1 MKQVI
6 YDRRLFVGKKRKKK
20 KSMLYVQAISV
31 TLLNHSRWSLFFLLI
46 THSFSLFFLTSIL
59 AKGNRKHQWPKS
71 TFPTI
76 NLAVASFRP
85 LDLLTFPV
93 FITRCI
99 SPWCRGPRFYS
110 PLAIFWEP
118 PFTHTR
124 MRWQLNSWEELQ
136 FVEFYGCRR
145 SPAAP
150 DRLRLTGTMKSEI
163 VGGAENGP
171 STTYGH
177 DTFSWV
183 RALRS
188 MSRYI
193 LEDILQ

>member
-6 YDRRLFVGKKRKKK
+6 YDRRLFVGKKGKKK
-20 KSMLYVQAISV
+20 INAIRSG
-31 TLLNHSRWSLFFLLI
+31 NICNSSE
-46 THSFSLFFLTSIL
+46 SFSLEPFLPPHHTFFQPFFLTSIL